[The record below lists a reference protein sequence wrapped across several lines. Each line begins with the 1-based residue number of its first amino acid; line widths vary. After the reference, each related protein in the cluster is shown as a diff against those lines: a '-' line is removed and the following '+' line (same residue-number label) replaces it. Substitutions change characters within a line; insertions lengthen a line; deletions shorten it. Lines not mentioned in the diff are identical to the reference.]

1 MKRVAPESHRR
12 GVLLRGGLRRQTQR
26 QHPRA
31 DLAVTLAVVRDG
43 LSGSRRALPTPEV
56 RVRSRAKTPRD
67 VAQAQVRGARLLQ
80 QRAGRRGGGARRE
93 PVAARAERHGARA
106 ERRAR
111 ARARRGLVELHALTP
126 QRALGETLA
135 AGFRRIFIFHEFA
148 RRGGGERRERAPGLL
163 RAGEGAPRQP
173 RALVRVRVQDLLRAA
188 QRQGARLA
196 FGHDRGDQ
204 AQQRRGVCRRGA
216 RRCHE
221 AFGEANHR
229 GGGERRAPG
238 ENRGERDV
246 LGDGERHLRLRE
258 FAVGFVRAGEH
269 LRGVLKRVA
278 DARAH
283 IAQRRKRGRV
293 FFLFGLFG
301 DETLRRLSRD
311 GVRRNRKRVV
321 PAVVRRRL
329 GGGAAAR
336 VVRGRSAA
344 RVSGGGRVHG
354 VSARVCVSRGG
365 ATPRVRQPVFAVGSV
380 QVALDVREQRAQRAA
395 KRGVE
400 AVHAGDGARA
410 RARRRRRRRSTR
422 RKTSRRRRFEH
433 ERCRFSAFRRSR

>member
-1 MKRVAPESHRR
+1 MNAAVA
-12 GVLLRGGLRRQTQR
+12 
-26 QHPRA
+26 RA
-31 DLAVTLAVVRDG
+31 
-43 LSGSRRALPTPEV
+43 
-56 RVRSRAKTPRD
+56 SRARSGPSPR
-67 VAQAQVRGARLLQ
+67 
-80 QRAGRRGGGARRE
+80 RRRR
-93 PVAARAERHGARA
+93 
-106 ERRAR
+106 
-111 ARARRGLVELHALTP
+111 
-126 QRALGETLA
+126 
-135 AGFRRIFIFHEFA
+135 
-148 RRGGGERRERAPGLL
+148 
-163 RAGEGAPRQP
+163 PRQP

-293 FFLFGLFG
+293 LFLFGLFG

-329 GGGAAAR
+329 GGGAAAS

-344 RVSGGGRVHG
+344 RSFGGGRVHG

-380 QVALDVREQRAQRAA
+380 QVALDVREQRAHARR
-395 KRGVE
+395 RGVE
-400 AVHAGDGARA
+400 AVHAADGALARA
-410 RARRRRRRRSTR
+410 RAGAGAAEARAEKRATVFVSNSNAVVSQNSVVPVEI
-422 RKTSRRRRFEH
+422 SRLIEEVVPEPIH
-433 ERCRFSAFRRSR
+433 QPVP